1 MTNMYSYKTY
11 LAVFCST
18 YHQHGLIIHNMPGM
32 WLFPVT
38 SLLGGWYVGLLI
50 GGVHLLCQTMWSQR
64 PHKVLG
70 PHGGHG
76 GCHADQVG

>member
-1 MTNMYSYKTY
+1 MTKEAIHWFY
-11 LAVFCST
+11 LVCIFT
-18 YHQHGLIIHNMPGM
+18 HTGKPGM

-38 SLLGGWYVGLLI
+38 SLLGGWCVGLLI

>member
-1 MTNMYSYKTY
+1 MGFTWCVFLLT
-11 LAVFCST
+11 LACR
-18 YHQHGLIIHNMPGM
+18 GM
-32 WLFPVT
+32 RLFPIT
-38 SLLGGWYVGLLI
+38 SLLGGWCVGLLI

-76 GCHADQVG
+76 GCHANQVG